1 MFSIVVRQRYVVSTA
16 FDPAVTSHADV
27 DRLPR
32 TEPQVQLT
40 PFVLNNHSSD
50 FQVARTFLPA
60 TPSVNAKTVIHALHA
75 KPRKTSL
82 LRGECRD
89 RRYVVDL
96 RHPLQA
102 PCEGNGSGS
111 RVREDLYS
119 VVEAVGMWES
129 RRDFQR
135 VWEGWEAG
143 FMAFHA
149 FHTLSF
155 PWPAYRAANAR

>member
-1 MFSIVVRQRYVVSTA
+1 MRYA
-16 FDPAVTSHADV
+16 
-27 DRLPR
+27 
-32 TEPQVQLT
+32 
-40 PFVLNNHSSD
+40 
-50 FQVARTFLPA
+50 
-60 TPSVNAKTVIHALHA
+60 
-75 KPRKTSL
+75 
-82 LRGECRD
+82 
-89 RRYVVDL
+89 VDL

-102 PCEGNGSGS
+102 PCGGYDFQLRGYEENY
-111 RVREDLYS
+111 L

-155 PWPAYRAANAR
+155 PWPAFRPAMLDKPLRHPAQCVAPAPRRIS